1 MQQINMF
8 ESAAEIKCR
17 IKLLA
22 QQLEAEDMVLEI
34 LKDSQAFLIGNGIIK
49 GHSSAEFTVVLGV
62 RFDTTDLHR
71 FEVEIQ
77 YRFTIICGQSE
88 KTNVKSTTY
97 KTQVQSPT
105 GQGRSTLRYWAFSD
119 SYPFQQ

>member
-1 MQQINMF
+1 MTSHETDGGFM
-8 ESAAEIKCR
+8 S
-17 IKLLA
+17 
-22 QQLEAEDMVLEI
+22 
-34 LKDSQAFLIGNGIIK
+34 DSRRGNFRGHGAGDTQGRSCFLIGNGIIK

-62 RFDTTDLHR
+62 RFDPTDLHR

-77 YRFTIICGQSE
+77 YRFTITCGQSE

>member
-1 MQQINMF
+1 MIQTSRLFTANSSNALF
-8 ESAAEIKCR
+8 
-17 IKLLA
+17 KLWIA
-22 QQLEAEDMVLEI
+22 GCKIMTSHETDGGFMS
-34 LKDSQAFLIGNGIIK
+34 DSRR
-49 GHSSAEFTVVLGV
+49 EFTVVLGV
-62 RFDTTDLHR
+62 RFDPTDLHR

-77 YRFTIICGQSE
+77 YRFTITCGQSE

>member
-1 MQQINMF
+1 M
-8 ESAAEIKCR
+8 S
-17 IKLLA
+17 
-22 QQLEAEDMVLEI
+22 
-34 LKDSQAFLIGNGIIK
+34 DSRRGNFRGHGAGDTQGRSCFLIGNGIIK

-62 RFDTTDLHR
+62 RFDPTDLHR

-77 YRFTIICGQSE
+77 
-88 KTNVKSTTY
+88 STTY